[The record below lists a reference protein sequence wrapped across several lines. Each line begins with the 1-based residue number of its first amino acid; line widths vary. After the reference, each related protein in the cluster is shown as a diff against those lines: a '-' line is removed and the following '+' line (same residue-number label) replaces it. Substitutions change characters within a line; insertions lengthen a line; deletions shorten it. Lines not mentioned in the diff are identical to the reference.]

1 MAKPLDF
8 KDFVVVDYRPGEVD
22 SVKYAAQKRHKQQ
35 AKSESVEVEE
45 GVRGYNPGWMLKAD
59 PKLGAAVKA
68 KQDLAKK
75 RQATYGKP
83 EAGKS
88 VKKEEVDEALTVMQ
102 RLQRKRQMV
111 RNKAK
116 ITLGKERAKRRMANP
131 EKLSKRSMKQA
142 RMAVFKKLTKD
153 VPKDE
158 LSYARRQEIEKRL
171 DKPAVKARIK
181 QIARKLLPQVRKK
194 EIERRK
200 NISSQ

>member
-1 MAKPLDF
+1 
-8 KDFVVVDYRPGEVD
+8 
-22 SVKYAAQKRHKQQ
+22 
-35 AKSESVEVEE
+35 
-45 GVRGYNPGWMLKAD
+45 
-59 PKLGAAVKA
+59 
-68 KQDLAKK
+68 
-75 RQATYGKP
+75 
-83 EAGKS
+83 
-88 VKKEEVDEALTVMQ
+88 
-102 RLQRKRQMV
+102 MV

-116 ITLGKERAKRRMANP
+116 IKLGKERAKRRMANP